1 MSLLD
6 KIKALLKRSK
16 AIQSEAKEYEAKEA
30 QLTPSASSQI
40 AQEALKS
47 DYQAIQSD
55 QKSIQSESTQTTQA
69 LPSTTANLTTL
80 LEEKERELPTGII
93 IGYTSKTLKNIED
106 GILRLEKSLPDKEW
120 LKGELN
126 EYFTK
131 VIESLKIALKAIDE
145 HESRSNLRYESI
157 ESALN
162 RIEEIASSLKESSQK
177 EQIIKEV
184 AEIRRNIPLSP
195 RMQEIL
201 EMLKEKKEMS
211 YEEIAQSI
219 GISVSALR
227 GLLSEM
233 CRRTDMVERF
243 EKDGKGW
250 LRLKSS

>member
-16 AIQSEAKEYEAKEA
+16 AIQSEAEEE
-30 QLTPSASSQI
+30 QIVPSNSSQI

-47 DYQAIQSD
+47 DYQSIQSD
-55 QKSIQSESTQTTQA
+55 QKSIQSEDNTRATQSFQTST
-69 LPSTTANLTTL
+69 NLATL
-80 LEEKERELPTGII
+80 LEEKEKELPTGII
-93 IGYTSKTLKNIED
+93 IGYTSKTLKNIEE

-120 LKGELN
+120 LKAELN

-162 RIEEIASSLKESSQK
+162 RIEEIALSLKESTQK
-177 EQIIKEV
+177 EQIIREIS
-184 AEIRRNIPLSP
+184 EIRKNMPLSP
-195 RMQEIL
+195 RMQQIL

-250 LRLKSS
+250 LRFKSP